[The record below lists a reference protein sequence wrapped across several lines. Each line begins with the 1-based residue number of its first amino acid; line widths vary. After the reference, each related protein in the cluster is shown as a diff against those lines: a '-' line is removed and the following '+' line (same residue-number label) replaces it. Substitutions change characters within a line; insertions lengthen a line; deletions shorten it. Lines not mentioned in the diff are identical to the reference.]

1 MRNRSIARRTF
12 LRHSAAGVALGTAG
26 KTVLAGGPTANSLQR
41 QGQPFALSITRAD
54 VLVVGGGT
62 AGCIAAIQ
70 AGRAGA
76 STVLLEQGSQ
86 LGGMLTTGGV
96 AFPGLFHAWGRQ
108 IIAGIGWE
116 LVSECV
122 ALDGARLPDFSQ
134 PPSRH
139 WHHQI
144 MVNPFL
150 YALLAEEKCVQA
162 GVTVLYYEF
171 PWSIAETA
179 EGWCVE
185 SVGMGTQRRILC
197 KQVIDCTGGA
207 EVIGL
212 VPLPRLREDER
223 QPGSMLFKCDEVY
236 QPGREQLQ
244 AVYVPGADSST
255 SITRTAANLAG
266 RRAILEK
273 IRGRRLTHLQPEA
286 AVRESCR
293 ILGHVVISH
302 ADYCSGRLFDD
313 AVCFAFYPV
322 DLHTREGVTP
332 RPLAQGVVPS
342 VPLRALI
349 PKNSRNILAAGRSV
363 SSDRLADSGLRVQA
377 CCMAMGQAAGAAA
390 ALAAHRDTTPLKLPV
405 QEIRALLKKH
415 GAIVPGDQGNRG
427 RKSIDG
433 GHGISN

>member
-12 LRHSAAGVALGTAG
+12 IRHSAAGVAFTAA
-26 KTVLAGGPTANSLQR
+26 AGAVSAGDPDAKLLRRKDQS
-41 QGQPFALSITRAD
+41 PALETTRAD

-62 AGCIAAIQ
+62 AGIIAAIQ

-76 STVLLEQGSQ
+76 GTVLLEQGSQ
-86 LGGMLTTGGV
+86 LGGTLTTGGV

-122 ALDGARLPDFSQ
+122 ALDGATLPDFSH

-139 WHHQI
+139 WQHQI
-144 MVNPFL
+144 TVNPYL
-150 YALLAEEKCVQA
+150 YALLAEEKCLQA
-162 GVTVLYYEF
+162 GVTILYYEF

-212 VPLPRLREDER
+212 VPLARLREDER

-244 AVYVPGADSST
+244 AVYVHGADSST
-255 SITRTAANLAG
+255 SISRTAANIAG
-266 RRAILEK
+266 RRAVLEN

-293 ILGHVVISH
+293 ILGHVVITH
-302 ADYCSGRLFDD
+302 EDYTSGRSFAD
-313 AVCFAFYPV
+313 AVCYAFYPV
-322 DLHTREGVTP
+322 DLHTREGVSP

-349 PKNSRNILAAGRSV
+349 PKNSRNLIVAGRSV
-363 SSDRLADSGLRVQA
+363 SSDRLANSGLRVQA

-390 ALAAHRDTTPLKLPV
+390 ALAVDRDTTPLNLPV
-405 QEIRALLKKH
+405 QEIRDLLKKH
-415 GAIVPGDQGNRG
+415 GAIVPGD
-427 RKSIDG
+427 
-433 GHGISN
+433 

>member
-12 LRHSAAGVALGTAG
+12 LRHSVAGVAFGAAG
-26 KTVLAGGPTANSLQR
+26 KTVLAGETTAYPSRR
-41 QGQPFALSITRAD
+41 QGPPPALTTTRTD

-62 AGCIAAIQ
+62 AGIIAAIQ
-70 AGRAGA
+70 VARAGA
-76 STVLLEQGSQ
+76 GTVLLEQGSQ
-86 LGGMLTTGGV
+86 LGGTITTGGV

-122 ALDGARLPDFSQ
+122 ALDGATLPDFSQ
-134 PPSRH
+134 PPARH

-144 MVNPFL
+144 TVNPFL
-150 YALLAEEKCVQA
+150 YALLAEQKCLQA
-162 GVTVLYYEF
+162 GVSILYYEF

-207 EVIGL
+207 EVVGL

-244 AVYVPGADSST
+244 AVYVHGADSST
-255 SITRTAANLAG
+255 SISRTAANIAG

-293 ILGHVVISH
+293 ILGHVVITYE
-302 ADYCSGRLFDD
+302 DYVSGRSFAD
-313 AVCFAFYPV
+313 AVCYAFYPV

-332 RPLAQGVVPS
+332 RQLAQGVVPS

-349 PKNSRNILAAGRSV
+349 PKNSRNLMVAGRSV
-363 SSDRLADSGLRVQA
+363 SSDRLANSGLRVQA

-390 ALAAHRDTTPLKLPV
+390 ALAAHRDTTPLNLPV
-405 QEIRALLKKH
+405 QDIRELLKKH
-415 GAIVPGDQGNRG
+415 GAIVPGD
-427 RKSIDG
+427 
-433 GHGISN
+433 